1 MRSFAPGLTFV
12 LLLIAG
18 CQERSA
24 TVAAGS
30 GGDSLKASDSLK
42 RAVPEQPVMQLS
54 YEQRQ
59 GRFYFTRYCA
69 VCHGEDGKGDGF
81 NAFNLDPKPRNFT
94 DARIMG
100 GLSDDRLKETV
111 REGGRGVNKSPLMP
125 AWGGTLSAQQIEYVV
140 AYVRTFVAQK

>member
-1 MRSFAPGLTFV
+1 
-12 LLLIAG
+12 
-18 CQERSA
+18 
-24 TVAAGS
+24 
-30 GGDSLKASDSLK
+30 
-42 RAVPEQPVMQLS
+42 MQLS